1 MIFPTLVKGSY
12 IESMTDEEFFRF
24 CQDNRDVKFERTSTG
39 QIIIMSP
46 TTYLTGKRNNRIL
59 FQLNLWNEKYKLG
72 DTVDSDTGF
81 YLANG
86 SMRNPDAAWISKEKL
101 ATVPRAELDSFPH
114 LCPDFIIELRSKS
127 DSLSDLKNKMQ
138 EWIDNG
144 CQLGWLIDADEE
156 VVYIYE
162 PGKEIITHTDFN
174 TPLSGSPL
182 LPGFELIL
190 SELRV

>member
-12 IESMTDEEFFRF
+12 IERMTDEEFFRF

-86 SMRNPDAAWISKEKL
+86 AMRNPDAAWISKEKL
-101 ATVPRAELDSFPH
+101 ATVPKAELDSFPH
-114 LCPDFIIELRSKS
+114 LCPEFIIELKSKS
-127 DSLSDLKNKMQ
+127 DSLSELKNKMQ
-138 EWIDNG
+138 EWMDNC
-144 CQLGWLIDADEE
+144 CQLGWLVDADNE

-162 PGKEIITHTDFN
+162 SDKEIRTHSDFN
-174 TPLSGSPL
+174 TPLTGSPL